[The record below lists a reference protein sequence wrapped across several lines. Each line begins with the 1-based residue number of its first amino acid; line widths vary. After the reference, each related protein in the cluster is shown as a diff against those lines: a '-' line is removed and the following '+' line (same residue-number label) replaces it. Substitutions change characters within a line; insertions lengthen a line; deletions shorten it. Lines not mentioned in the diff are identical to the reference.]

1 MKLGELFKIG
11 ERIHNGEEGVTPPHD
26 TAPAGAGLS
35 VFEFNINRVD
45 NNTTK
50 YEIMIPNLNKKY
62 LDCGI
67 ITRDPKYWRLTPK
80 TRRKRI
86 DENFYISLMKFNEG
100 LKENSNKISA

>member
-11 ERIHNGEEGVTPPHD
+11 ERIHNGED
-26 TAPAGAGLS
+26 I
-35 VFEFNINRVD
+35 FEFNINRVD
-45 NNTTK
+45 DDTIKFDT
-50 YEIMIPNLNKKY
+50 MTSNLNTKY

-86 DENFYISLMKFNEG
+86 DENFYISLMSFNEE
-100 LKENSNKISA
+100 LKEKTSIV